1 MTASAFAVSMAR
13 AGQSLRSTLNTM
25 LSKRLFHSPVPSSRH
40 PIGLVSSLVGD
51 VMRRRPMPYAAVR
64 LVAGGGAARL
74 NPIRC
79 RINRSGDSPYSP
91 INSGSGSGFS
101 DRPPTEMAPLFPGCD
116 YEHWLIVMDK
126 PGGENATKEQ
136 MIDCY
141 IKTLAKV
148 VGRCEEEATKKIY
161 NVSCERYFGFGCEI
175 DEETSNKLEGLPGVL
190 FVLPDSYVDAE
201 NKDYGAELFVNGQI
215 VKRSPERQRR
225 VEPVP
230 QRAQDRPRYN
240 DRTRYARRRDN
251 R

>member
-1 MTASAFAVSMAR
+1 MAASAFAVSVAR
-13 AGQSLRSTLNTM
+13 ANNSFYSSLNLM
-25 LSKRLFHSPVPSSRH
+25 LSKRFFHSAVSSSLH
-40 PIGLVSSLVGD
+40 PLGLVSSTVGG
-51 VMRRRPMPYAAVR
+51 VIRRRPFPYAAVR
-64 LVAGGGAARL
+64 LAAGAGAARL

-79 RINRSGDSPYSP
+79 RVHRSGDSPYSP

-101 DRPPTEMAPLFPGCD
+101 DKPPTEMAPLFPGCD

-148 VGRCEEEATKKIY
+148 VGSDEEAIKKIY

-201 NKDYGAELFVNGQI
+201 NKDYGAELFVNGEI